1 MEIVPVAYYH
11 GPIGGKFGVPRQGS
25 LVEGLEGR
33 IVFVPPYNVP
43 EALRGLEGFS
53 RIWVIW
59 GFSQSV
65 REAGEWS
72 PTVRPPR
79 LGGNERVGVWASR
92 SPFRPN
98 SLAISALRITG
109 IDMDEPSVRVEGA
122 DLADGTPVYDIKP
135 YVPYADAF
143 PSERS
148 GFAAGAPEPSLE
160 VIGCE
165 KLEQAFGEKDAM
177 VLADLLALD
186 PRPSYQ
192 KGQSREY
199 GMTYLGRNVRFR
211 TDGAVLTILNI
222 D

>member
-1 MEIVPVAYYH
+1 MEIVPIAYYH
-11 GPIGGKFGVPRQGS
+11 GPVGGKFGVPRQGS

-43 EALRGLEGFS
+43 EALRGLDGFS

-59 GFSQSV
+59 GFSESV
-65 REAGEWS
+65 REEGEWS

-98 SLAISALRITG
+98 SLAISALRITS
-109 IDMDEPSVRVEGA
+109 IDFGEPSVSVEGA

-135 YVPYADAF
+135 YIPYADAF
-143 PSERS
+143 PDERS
-148 GFAAGAPEPSLE
+148 GFAPGAPVPSLE
-160 VIGCE
+160 VTGSE
-165 KLEQAFGEKDAM
+165 RLEEVFGDKDAR
-177 VLADLLALD
+177 VLKELLSLD

-211 TDGAVLTILNI
+211 VDGAKLTITSI
-222 D
+222 E